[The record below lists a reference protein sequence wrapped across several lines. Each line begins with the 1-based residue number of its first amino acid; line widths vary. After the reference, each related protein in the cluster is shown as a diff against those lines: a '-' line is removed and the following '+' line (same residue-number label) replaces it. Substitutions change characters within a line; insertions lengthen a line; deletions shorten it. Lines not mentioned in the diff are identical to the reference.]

1 MLLWTVYSKFVY
13 FKGFIALFE
22 KENMILKS
30 SCFQTKM
37 VHQFVNSDIFVEKS
51 DILTFL
57 TLIS

>member
-1 MLLWTVYSKFVY
+1 MPLWTVYSNFVY
-13 FKGFIALFE
+13 FEGFIALFG

-37 VHQFVNSDIFVEKS
+37 VHQFVNSDIIVEKLN
-51 DILTFL
+51 ILAFL